1 MIKTFSKFLK
11 PYRWQFALAVLC
23 IMLECGLEVV
33 LPFLMNAMT
42 KNGIEENGLGGYTMN
57 LNYVLIIGSI
67 MIGIAVLAFFL
78 GVVGSK
84 FSAIACRGLGYEI
97 RKEEYQKLQKY
108 SFSNVDSFR
117 QSSLITRLTTDVQ
130 IISDTLCVSLRP
142 ALRAPLVMIFSL
154 TFSLIISPLL
164 SLIFVVSILVLGIMM
179 FTIIK
184 LVKPRFKLIQKLVD
198 NINRVTQESIIAI
211 KTLYNYYKDKDV
223 LKTIKAYV
231 KKDYEL
237 IKFQAANQ
245 ELKNT
250 ATKALSINAL
260 SMPAGQIANYSTMI
274 AIIYFGGLMAMSV
287 DAAIVVED
295 IQTFLTYV
303 LQLLATVMM
312 FSNVLMAINRAS
324 ASLFRVKEVLET
336 DSEIINKEDSSL
348 KITSGSIEFKNVD
361 FKYESTS
368 DEFVLKDINFNIK
381 SGEFVGIVGQ
391 TGSSKSTLV
400 YLMERYYEASN
411 GQILL
416 SANDIKE
423 YSLKEVRD
431 AISISFQSPTLFKGT
446 VLENLKWG
454 NKNATKDEIIEA
466 CKVADCYDF
475 IENKL
480 SDGFN
485 TTISQGGT
493 SVSGGQ
499 RQRLCI
505 ARALIKKPKILILD
519 DSFSALDK
527 ITEARVKNNLKSILP
542 DMTKIVISQKI
553 STIQDADKIIVL
565 DNGKIS
571 NIGTHDELIK
581 IDPIYRDM
589 YNLQVLGGEKDE

>member
-23 IMLECGLEVV
+23 IVLECGLEVV

-42 KNGIEENGLGGYTMN
+42 KNGIQDNGLGGYTMD

-67 MIGIAVLAFFL
+67 MIGIAVFAFIL

-97 RKEEYQKLQKY
+97 RKEEYQKLQKF

-154 TFSLIISPLL
+154 TFSLIISPML
-164 SLIFVVSILVLGIMM
+164 SLIFVVSIFILGIMM

-198 NINRVTQESIIAI
+198 NINRVTQESVIAI
-211 KTLYNYYKDKDV
+211 
-223 LKTIKAYV
+223 KTIKAYV

-245 ELKNT
+245 ELKDT
-250 ATKALSINAL
+250 ATKTLSINAL

-274 AIIYFGGLMAMSV
+274 AIIYFGGLMTMSV
-287 DAAIVVED
+287 NAAIVVED

-324 ASLFRVKEVLET
+324 ASLYRVKEVLDT
-336 DSEIINKEDSSL
+336 NSEIINKEDSNL
-348 KITSGSIEFKNVD
+348 KVKDGSIEFKNVD

-368 DEFVLKDINFNIK
+368 DEFVLKDINFKIK

-400 YLMERYYEASN
+400 YLMERYYEANN
-411 GQILL
+411 GEILL
-416 SANDIKE
+416 ADENIKD

-446 VLENLKWG
+446 VIENLKRG
-454 NKNATKDEIIEA
+454 NKNATKEEIIEA

-475 IENKL
+475 VVNKL

-505 ARALIKKPKILILD
+505 ARALIKRPKILILD

-542 DMTKIVISQKI
+542 NMTKIVISQKI

-571 NIGTHDELIK
+571 NIGTHEELIEK
-581 IDPIYRDM
+581 DPIYRDI

>member
-23 IMLECGLEVV
+23 IVLECGLEVV

-42 KNGIEENGLGGYTMN
+42 KNGIQDNGLGGYTMD

-67 MIGIAVLAFFL
+67 MIGIAVFAFIL

-154 TFSLIISPLL
+154 TFSLIISPIL
-164 SLIFVVSILVLGIMM
+164 SLIFVVSIFILGIMM

-198 NINRVTQESIIAI
+198 NINRVTQESVIAI
-211 KTLYNYYKDKDV
+211 
-223 LKTIKAYV
+223 KTIKAYV

-245 ELKNT
+245 ELKDT
-250 ATKALSINAL
+250 ATKTLSINAL

-274 AIIYFGGLMAMSV
+274 AIIYFGGLMTMSV
-287 DAAIVVED
+287 NAAIVVED

-324 ASLFRVKEVLET
+324 ASLYRVKEVLDT
-336 DSEIINKEDSSL
+336 NSEIINKEDSNL
-348 KITSGSIEFKNVD
+348 KVKDGSIEFKNVD

-368 DEFVLKDINFNIK
+368 DEFVLKDINFKIK

-400 YLMERYYEASN
+400 YLMERYYEANN
-411 GQILL
+411 GEILL
-416 SANDIKE
+416 ADENIKD

-446 VLENLKWG
+446 VIENLKRG
-454 NKNATKDEIIEA
+454 NKNATKEEIIEA

-475 IENKL
+475 VVNKL

-505 ARALIKKPKILILD
+505 ARALIKRPKILILD

-527 ITEARVKNNLKSILP
+527 ITEARVKNNLKSTLP
-542 DMTKIVISQKI
+542 NMTKIVISQKI

-571 NIGTHDELIK
+571 NIGTHEELIEK
-581 IDPIYRDM
+581 DPIYRDI